1 MIIDLRNLELHPG
14 SREEFTLESR
24 GDEALLKDL
33 PGRFLAS
40 VQLVIMVQ
48 NAGHCF
54 KGQGR
59 LETRVELNCA
69 RCLENLIYPISTE
82 FQFTVASEAE
92 DHALQEGDILPYGDG
107 QVDLEPLVNELIVT
121 ELPLTPLCQ
130 AECRGLCPLCGSN
143 KNTHRCN
150 CKDHSIDPRWE
161 KLNKLR

>member
-1 MIIDLRNLELHPG
+1 MIIDLRTLKLHPG
-14 SREEFTLESR
+14 SREEFILEAR
-24 GDEALLKDL
+24 GNDALLKDL
-33 PGRFLAS
+33 PGRFLAP

-48 NAGHCF
+48 NTGLYF
-54 KGQGR
+54 NGQGQ

-69 RCLENLIYPISTE
+69 RCLENLVYPISTE
-82 FQFTVASEAE
+82 FQFTVRSETE
-92 DHALQEGDILPYGDG
+92 DDAFREGDILLYGDG
-107 QVDLEPLVNELIVT
+107 EVDLEPLISELIVT

-150 CKDHSIDPRWE
+150 CEEHSIDPRWG